1 MDKESCDNLLKN
13 LLDEKVK
20 EDAKK
25 EILKQEKQINRNK
38 LVQNHNAGLEQQEKL
53 GIKIAQPSMK
63 TINARNSGLES
74 DLGFAANDS
83 QMTIDQTNQFLGS
96 RNITQQSQM
105 S

>member
-38 LVQNHNAGLEQQEKL
+38 LVQNHNAGLEQ
-53 GIKIAQPSMK
+53 
-63 TINARNSGLES
+63 
-74 DLGFAANDS
+74 
-83 QMTIDQTNQFLGS
+83 
-96 RNITQQSQM
+96 
-105 S
+105 